1 MQNRMLNFQKNIGKG
16 GFLYFLHELYY
27 IEVGIMIIDA
37 STTIAYK
44 CSSCGTFEFINM
56 TLFELSSV
64 REAVYN
70 CRCNGSMLV
79 ISKESADTYRIAI
92 PCIGCGN
99 NHIYILARKDF
110 MKQDISTFY
119 CPKTGIQ
126 QCFIGNDKDVR
137 KKIDILEKEFD
148 ELINMFGYESYFTN
162 TQVMFDSLNII
173 HDIAEKGNLFCE
185 CGNDDI
191 ELLLLSDKI
200 YLRCKKCPARKI
212 LYASTNEHLRENLKV
227 KHILLIDEGHGM
239 GNLPVESLVRKSDI

>member
-1 MQNRMLNFQKNIGKG
+1 
-16 GFLYFLHELYY
+16 
-27 IEVGIMIIDA
+27 MIIDA

-44 CSSCGTFEFINM
+44 CSSCGTFEFVNI
-56 TLFELSSV
+56 TLFELASV

-79 ISKESADTYRIAI
+79 ISKENSDSYKVAI

-99 NHIYILARKDF
+99 NHIYILERKDF
-110 MKQDISTFY
+110 IKQDISTFY
-119 CPKTGIQ
+119 CPKTGIP
-126 QCFIGNDKDVR
+126 QCFIGNDKEVR

-148 ELINMFGYESYFTN
+148 DLINMFGYESYFTN
-162 TQVMFDSLNII
+162 TQVMFDSLNIV

-200 YLRCKKCPARKI
+200 YLRCKKCPACKI

-227 KHILLIDEGHGM
+227 KHILLLDENPGL
-239 GNLPVESLVRKSDI
+239 GNVPVESLVRKSDV